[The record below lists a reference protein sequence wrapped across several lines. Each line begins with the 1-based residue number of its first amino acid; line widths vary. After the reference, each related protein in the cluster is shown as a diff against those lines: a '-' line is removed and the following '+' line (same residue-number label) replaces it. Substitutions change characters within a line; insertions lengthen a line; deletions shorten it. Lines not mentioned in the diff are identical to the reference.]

1 MKEWLQRMAEELV
14 DDTIYEATM
23 LGLLEAR
30 EEAERDDIVEEVGA
44 KRLDSWNQEAQG
56 LGFRVQGSGIRVQG
70 SGFRVQ
76 GSGFRVQVQGSGI
89 RVQVQGFR
97 V

>member
-30 EEAERDDIVEEVGA
+30 EEAERDDIVEEVRS
-44 KRLDSWNQEAQG
+44 KRLNPVPYTLNPKLDDIVEEVRSKHPESWTQKDEG
-56 LGFRVQGSGIRVQG
+56 G
-70 SGFRVQ
+70 
-76 GSGFRVQVQGSGI
+76 
-89 RVQVQGFR
+89 
-97 V
+97 

>member
-44 KRLDSWNQEAQG
+44 K
-56 LGFRVQGSGIRVQG
+56 
-70 SGFRVQ
+70 
-76 GSGFRVQVQGSGI
+76 
-89 RVQVQGFR
+89 
-97 V
+97 

>member
-1 MKEWLQRMAEELV
+1 MIRELIAAIGSECVREQASSHVMKEWLQRMAEELV

-44 KRLDSWNQEAQG
+44 K
-56 LGFRVQGSGIRVQG
+56 
-70 SGFRVQ
+70 
-76 GSGFRVQVQGSGI
+76 
-89 RVQVQGFR
+89 
-97 V
+97 